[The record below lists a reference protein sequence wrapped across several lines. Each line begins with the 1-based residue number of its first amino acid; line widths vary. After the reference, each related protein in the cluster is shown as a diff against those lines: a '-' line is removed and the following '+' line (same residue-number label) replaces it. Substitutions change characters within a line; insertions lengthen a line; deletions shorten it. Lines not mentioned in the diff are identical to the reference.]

1 MESYSCWASVDK
13 LFRKTFIDTDFIDT
27 ATFSYINLSLEVKF
41 GFKKKKLFYLQMSEV
56 RISEILLYC
65 LIRIN

>member
-27 ATFSYINLSLEVKF
+27 ATFSYINLSLEVKLDL
-41 GFKKKKLFYLQMSEV
+41 KKKKVIYLQKSEL
-56 RISEILLYC
+56 RISSILQYC
-65 LIRIN
+65 PNRIN